1 MAVDTLIELDLPS
14 RTDALFGS
22 AAAPRTAD
30 SRVGLDLPP
39 EVVALGE
46 AVDLLVGR
54 LERIEGWEAT
64 ESVVVVEQQIAR
76 LTGVVAGLLARV
88 DADGLWATGAQRS
101 LASWV
106 AARTGSSFQHGRRRV
121 ELARALR
128 DHLPLTGL
136 ALTGG
141 EVSVDQAMTLASTPT
156 TPARQVALTGSAEE
170 CGEEFLLGQ
179 AKALSTAELR
189 NLTRNWSAAVDP
201 EADERGYRAASEA
214 EFVALSPTTG
224 GFHLA
229 GFLTTDHGAVL
240 REALTAVAP
249 VPAPGDTRTTQQRRA
264 GALTDLAR
272 IALDHGLVATGALQR
287 PHLNV
292 VVDYDT
298 LARTL
303 AGTGVGTGIGTGLG
317 AGLAGGDAG
326 GPAGGD
332 GGGGTGASH
341 AGRSPFHLRPV
352 MDIERF
358 AVAEII
364 GAGPIPPSV
373 LTRLACDSSVSRIVF
388 GPQSQVID
396 AGRSERIFAGPRR
409 RTIIAR
415 DKHCTFPGCNAPPAI
430 SETHHL
436 DHWAAGGGSHA
447 DRGTLLCYF
456 HHEYV
461 HTHQVA
467 VERTATGGLRFTRHG
482 QPLRM

>member
-1 MAVDTLIELDLPS
+1 VAVDTLIELDLPS

-39 EVVALGE
+39 EVVALVE
-46 AVDLLVGR
+46 AVDALADRV
-54 LERIEGWEAT
+54 ERIEGWAAT
-64 ESVVVVEQQIAR
+64 EGVVVVEQQIAR
-76 LTGVVAGLLARV
+76 LTGVVAGLLVRV
-88 DADGLWATGAQRS
+88 DADGLWATGTQRS
-101 LASWV
+101 LAAWV
-106 AARTGSSFQHGRRRV
+106 ATRTGSSFQHGRRRV

-128 DHLPLTGL
+128 DHLPLTSR

-156 TPARQVALTGSAEE
+156 TSARQVALSGSIEE
-170 CGEEFLLGQ
+170 CGEAFLLGQ
-179 AKALSTAELR
+179 AKVLSTAELR
-189 NLTRNWSAAVDP
+189 NLTRNWAAAVDP
-201 EADERGYRAASEA
+201 DADERGYRAASEA

-240 REALTAVAP
+240 REALTAVTS

-303 AGTGVGTGIGTGLG
+303 DGTGLG
-317 AGLAGGDAG
+317 TVRGGGETLVGGRAGGNGARDM
-326 GPAGGD
+326 
-332 GGGGTGASH
+332 GASH
-341 AGRSPFHLRPV
+341 AGRAPFHLRPV
-352 MDIERF
+352 MEIERF
-358 AVAEII
+358 AIAEII

-373 LTRLACDSSVSRIVF
+373 LARLACDSSVSRIVF
-388 GPQSQVID
+388 GPQSQVLD
-396 AGRSERIFAGPRR
+396 AGRAERIFAGPRR

-415 DKHCTFPGCNAPPAI
+415 DKHCTFPGCTAPPAI

-436 DHWAAGGGSHA
+436 DQWAFGGGSHA

-461 HTHQVA
+461 HAHRVA
-467 VERTATGGLRFTRHG
+467 IERTATGGLRFTRNG